1 VRQRRFDVDIAPFE
15 IRTFRVSRDPDI
27 EPQETDLLER
37 PLEAPLLPEKAVARE
52 KAPSRP
58 S

>member
-1 VRQRRFDVDIAPFE
+1 VDIAPFE